1 MAATISFLSLQTIV
15 SKHFFMK
22 RIFSVNFLAVSLI
35 STTFI
40 WGGCNGDAGS
50 SKDEK
55 KGSLLDSARAT
66 LFQVGDEL
74 FSIPSPIQTAI
85 LIKNTGANFDKE
97 MLNDPAKAA
106 SYSTRVQRS
115 LNLGVY
121 GADLAYITM
130 YDQTQESISFL
141 NASRKI
147 ADELGVSSAFDE
159 SMLARFQSNLG
170 KKDSLLNL
178 VADAYR
184 SSDNYLKN
192 NEREDVG
199 SLILA
204 GGWIEALFFATKV
217 AQTTENPNVRRRIGE
232 QKNTLENLIKLLQ
245 KHNNN
250 EEFAEI
256 VDELINLYSLFEDVE
271 YVYAFEKP
279 TTDESKKTTFIN
291 SKSDIKISAEQ
302 LEAIHQKISEIRDII
317 IG

>member
-1 MAATISFLSLQTIV
+1 
-15 SKHFFMK
+15 MK
-22 RIFSVNFLAVSLI
+22 MNFPVKMIIFSLVSAFLIFSGC
-35 STTFI
+35 
-40 WGGCNGDAGS
+40 GGDSDKTDDENGGA
-50 SKDEK
+50 KV
-55 KGSLLDSARAT
+55 DSARAT

-74 FSIPSPIQTAI
+74 FSIPSPIQTAV
-85 LIKNTGANFDKE
+85 LIKATGANFDKE
-97 MLNDPAKAA
+97 MLNDASRAA
-106 SYSTRVQRS
+106 TYSTRVQRS

-130 YDQTQESISFL
+130 YDQTQAAISYL

-159 SMLARFQSNLG
+159 QMLGRFQSNLG
-170 KKDSLLNL
+170 QKDSLLSL
-178 VADAYR
+178 VAEAYR

-192 NEREDVG
+192 NERDDVG

-204 GGWIEALFFATKV
+204 GGWIEALYFATKV
-217 AQTTENPNVRRRIGE
+217 AKNTNNPEVNRRIGE

-245 KHNNN
+245 KYNNN

-256 VDELINLYSLFEDVE
+256 VDELINLYSLFDEVE
-271 YVYAFEKP
+271 YLYTFEKP
-279 TTDESKKTTFIN
+279 ATDAEKKLTVIN

-302 LEAIHQKISEIRDII
+302 LEAINQKIGEIRDMI

>member
-1 MAATISFLSLQTIV
+1 MKTKYSLYPGVILITAILFITGCSGDNGKQEGEQEGTI
-15 SKHFFMK
+15 
-22 RIFSVNFLAVSLI
+22 
-35 STTFI
+35 
-40 WGGCNGDAGS
+40 
-50 SKDEK
+50 
-55 KGSLLDSARAT
+55 LDSARAT

-74 FSIPSPIQTAI
+74 FSIPSPIQTAV
-85 LIKNTGANFDKE
+85 LIKEVGANFDSE
-97 MLNDPAKAA
+97 MLNDAGKAA

-115 LNLGVY
+115 LNLGIY

-130 YDQTQESISFL
+130 YDQTQAAVSYL
-141 NASRKI
+141 NATRKI
-147 ADELGVSSAFDE
+147 ADELGVASAFDE
-159 SMLARFQSNLG
+159 SLLNRFQANLG
-170 KKDSLLNL
+170 NKDSLLVL

-217 AQTTENPNVRRRIGE
+217 AKSSNHPDVNRRIAE

-245 KHNNN
+245 KNNNN

-256 VDELINLYSLFEDVE
+256 VDELINLYSLFEEVE
-271 YVYAFEKP
+271 YLYSFQKP
-279 TTDESKKTTFIN
+279 TTDAEKKLTVIN
-291 SKSDIKISAEQ
+291 STSDVKISPEQ
-302 LEAIHQKISEIRDII
+302 LEAINQKVVEIRNII